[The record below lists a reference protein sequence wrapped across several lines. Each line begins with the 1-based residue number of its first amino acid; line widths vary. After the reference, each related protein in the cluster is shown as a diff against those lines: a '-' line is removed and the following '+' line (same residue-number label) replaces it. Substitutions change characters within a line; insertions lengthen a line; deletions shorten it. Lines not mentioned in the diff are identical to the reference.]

1 MTFCAQSIRDS
12 FSEAIKNDNTF
23 QHTCQITFFYF
34 FIHTTM
40 ATITTTKL
48 ANAMVVTVTEK
59 RLDAKIAV
67 SFKDEM
73 ATLINAGETTV
84 ILDLAHVGFVDSSG
98 LGAIVTSLKLIGR
111 KGDLLVSGVKDDV
124 MTMFT
129 LTRMDRV
136 FQMFPTTEDALN
148 SLQAK

>member
-1 MTFCAQSIRDS
+1 
-12 FSEAIKNDNTF
+12 
-23 QHTCQITFFYF
+23 
-34 FIHTTM
+34 M

-84 ILDLAHVGFVDSSG
+84 ILDLAQVGFVDSSG

>member
-1 MTFCAQSIRDS
+1 
-12 FSEAIKNDNTF
+12 
-23 QHTCQITFFYF
+23 
-34 FIHTTM
+34 M
-40 ATITTTKL
+40 ATITTTKS
-48 ANAMVVTVTEK
+48 ANATVVTVTEK

-67 SFKDEM
+67 GFKDEM
-73 ATLINAGETTV
+73 AALINAGETTV
-84 ILDLAHVGFVDSSG
+84 VLDLSNVGFVDSSG

-111 KGDLLVSGVKDDV
+111 KGDLLVAGVKDDV

-148 SLQAK
+148 SLVK

>member
-1 MTFCAQSIRDS
+1 
-12 FSEAIKNDNTF
+12 
-23 QHTCQITFFYF
+23 
-34 FIHTTM
+34 M

-84 ILDLAHVGFVDSSG
+84 ILDLAGVGFVDSSG

>member
-1 MTFCAQSIRDS
+1 
-12 FSEAIKNDNTF
+12 
-23 QHTCQITFFYF
+23 
-34 FIHTTM
+34 
-40 ATITTTKL
+40 
-48 ANAMVVTVTEK
+48 MVVTVTEK

-73 ATLINAGETTV
+73 SALINAGETTV
-84 ILDLAHVGFVDSSG
+84 VLDLSNVGFVDSSG

-111 KGDLLVSGVKDDV
+111 KGDLLVAGVKDDV

-148 SLQAK
+148 NLIAK

>member
-1 MTFCAQSIRDS
+1 
-12 FSEAIKNDNTF
+12 
-23 QHTCQITFFYF
+23 
-34 FIHTTM
+34 
-40 ATITTTKL
+40 
-48 ANAMVVTVTEK
+48 MVVTVTEK

-84 ILDLAHVGFVDSSG
+84 ILDLAGVGFVDSSG

>member
-1 MTFCAQSIRDS
+1 
-12 FSEAIKNDNTF
+12 
-23 QHTCQITFFYF
+23 
-34 FIHTTM
+34 M
-40 ATITTTKL
+40 ATITTTKA
-48 ANAMVVTVTEK
+48 ANVMVVTVTEK

-73 ATLINAGETTV
+73 ASLINAGETTV
-84 ILDLAHVGFVDSSG
+84 VLDLSNVGFVDSSG

-111 KGDLLVSGVKDDV
+111 KGDLLVAGVKDDV

-136 FQMFPTTEDALN
+136 FQMFPTTDDALN
-148 SLQAK
+148 SLIAK